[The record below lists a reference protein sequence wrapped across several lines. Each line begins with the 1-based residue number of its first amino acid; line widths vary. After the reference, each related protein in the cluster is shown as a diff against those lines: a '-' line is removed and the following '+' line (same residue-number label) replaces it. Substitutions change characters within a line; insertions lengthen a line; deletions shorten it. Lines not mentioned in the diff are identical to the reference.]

1 MGEQFSLN
9 DLSATSS
16 ILPILAA
23 AINFRNLDSI
33 LRTAGV
39 FFLIAGVCELILA
52 FTIRAEIPNNM
63 PMLHLFIAISITFFS
78 TIYYKA
84 FSSPSLRTVVLGLGS
99 AAFLL
104 VVINAI
110 FLQGIWIYPSLS
122 NTVQS
127 IIMITFSLLYFY
139 QIFTRQEYIHIE
151 KQGLFWINSG
161 VLIYFSINIFLFMLF
176 NLVIANQ
183 RQELY
188 AIHSVTNIISNILYA
203 IGLLCKPP
211 KTT

>member
-1 MGEQFSLN
+1 MGAQLSLN
-9 DLSATSS
+9 EISALSAL
-16 ILPILAA
+16 LPILAA
-23 AINFRNLDSI
+23 ARNFRNLDGI
-33 LRTAGV
+33 LRTAAA
-39 FFLIAGVCELILA
+39 FFLIAAFFELALI

-63 PMLHLFIAISITFFS
+63 PMLHLFIAISVSFFS
-78 TIYYKA
+78 RIYYRA
-84 FSSPSLRTVVLGLGS
+84 FSTPLLRTVVMVLGT

-104 VVINAI
+104 VLVNAS

-203 IGLLCKPP
+203 IGLLCKPQ